1 MVITAKGTAAAGH
14 KYGAK
19 SCETASKPMAEAL
32 MLGAAVAPVVSWLET
47 QSQRP
52 LDHDAI

>member
-1 MVITAKGTAAAGH
+1 MAAKGTAAAGH

-19 SCETASKPMAEAL
+19 SCESRSEPKAEAL
-32 MLGAAVAPVVSWLET
+32 TLGAAVAPVVSWLET